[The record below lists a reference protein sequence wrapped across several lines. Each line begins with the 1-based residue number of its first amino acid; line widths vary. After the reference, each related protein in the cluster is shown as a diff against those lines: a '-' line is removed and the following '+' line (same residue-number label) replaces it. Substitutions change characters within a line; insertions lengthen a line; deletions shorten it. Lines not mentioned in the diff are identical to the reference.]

1 MKKRHVIEELHMAS
15 TGDKNVPK
23 AALEQV
29 NKQLREN
36 RKNEYDINIFL
47 NKDQCDIKR
56 IKELV

>member
-1 MKKRHVIEELHMAS
+1 MAS

-23 AALEQV
+23 IALEQV

-36 RKNEYDINIFL
+36 RKNEYEINMFL

-56 IKELV
+56 IKELVEK